1 MKIRVLVDTYQHQGL
16 YKGSEHDALWDEGTK
31 TYNFVN
37 YGKLWT
43 LGPLQAVEVELLK
56 EDDFPAPNEKLLDV
70 INTDLKQDSV
80 LDIQHGGSHYKDK
93 KIQPIEYITANNLDF
108 CQGNI
113 VKSPSTACDFLSK
126 ALSLLEERGKDY
138 DQPEG
143 ERSMGK
149 TISAFNSITGKSLTE
164 SEGWLLLQL
173 LKDVRQWQNPNK
185 YHADSA
191 EDCISYAALK
201 AEALSRG

>member
-43 LGPLQAVEVELLK
+43 LGPLQAVEVGLLK
-56 EDDFPAPNEKLLDV
+56 EDEFPSPNEKLLDV

-113 VKSPSTACDFLSK
+113 VKYVT
-126 ALSLLEERGKDY
+126 RHKDKN
-138 DQPEG
+138 G
-143 ERSMGK
+143 
-149 TISAFNSITGKSLTE
+149 
-164 SEGWLLLQL
+164 
-173 LKDVRQWQNPNK
+173 
-185 YHADSA
+185 A
-191 EDCISYAALK
+191 EDIRKVIHYAQFILK
-201 AEALSRG
+201 FEYGEEI

>member
-43 LGPLQAVEVELLK
+43 LGPLQAEEVELLK
-56 EDDFPAPNEKLLDV
+56 GDDFPAPNENLLNV

-93 KIQPIEYITANNLDF
+93 KIQPIEYITANDLDF

-113 VKSPSTACDFLSK
+113 VKYAT
-126 ALSLLEERGKDY
+126 RHKDKNGA
-138 DQPEG
+138 E
-143 ERSMGK
+143 
-149 TISAFNSITGKSLTE
+149 
-164 SEGWLLLQL
+164 
-173 LKDVRQWQNPNK
+173 DVRK
-185 YHADSA
+185 IIH
-191 EDCISYAALK
+191 YAQFILK
-201 AEALSRG
+201 FEYGEEI

>member
-1 MKIRVLVDTYQHQGL
+1 MKIRVTTSRYEYMGLFQNSHHDVEATAINSWNNKEYYFKHMGRKWALTQDDCEELVSL
-16 YKGSEHDALWDEGTK
+16 
-31 TYNFVN
+31 
-37 YGKLWT
+37 
-43 LGPLQAVEVELLK
+43 
-56 EDDFPAPNEKLLDV
+56 DDFPAPNEKLLDV

-173 LKDVRQWQNPNK
+173 LKDCLLYTSPSPR
-185 YHADSA
+185 D
-191 EDCISYAALK
+191 
-201 AEALSRG
+201 